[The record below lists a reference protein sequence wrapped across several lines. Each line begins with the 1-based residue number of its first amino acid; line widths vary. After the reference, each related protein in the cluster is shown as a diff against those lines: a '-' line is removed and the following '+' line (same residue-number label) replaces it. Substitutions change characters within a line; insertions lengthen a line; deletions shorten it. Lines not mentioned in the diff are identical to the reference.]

1 MHISSES
8 SILYFGT
15 PVILVSTV
23 NEDGSFNLAP
33 ISSIFWLGWRA
44 VIGVGSSSQ
53 TARNLKRNGQCVLNL
68 ASVNDVAAVNK
79 LALTTGS
86 DAMSPWKAARGYRLE
101 RNKFELAG
109 LTPQASETVQA
120 ARVQECLVQQEC
132 TVAAMHGIAE
142 DEAML
147 KGGILTF
154 ELKIQRLHVDASL
167 LLDGNPD
174 RIDPDKWQPL
184 IMSFQK
190 FYGLDN
196 QQVHASTLATIP
208 EKAYRSPEVDKAR
221 QITKIPSLTET

>member
-1 MHISSES
+1 MHVSSES

-15 PVILVSTV
+15 PVILVSTI

-44 VIGVGSSSQ
+44 MIGVGSTSQ
-53 TARNLKRNGQCVLNL
+53 TARNLKRSGVCVLNL
-68 ASVNDVAAVNK
+68 ASVNEAEAVNR

-86 DAMSPWKAARGYRLE
+86 DAMSAWKAARGYRLE
-101 RNKFELAG
+101 RNKFALAG
-109 LTPQASETVQA
+109 LTPQASETVA
-120 ARVQECLVQQEC
+120 APRVQECLVQQEAS
-132 TVAAMHGIAE
+132 VAAMHGIAE

-147 KGGILTF
+147 RGGILTF
-154 ELKIQRLHVDASL
+154 ELRIQRLYLDASI

-174 RIDPDKWQPL
+174 RVDPDKWQPL

-196 QQVHASTLATIP
+196 QQLHPSTLAGIP
-208 EKAYRSPEVDKAR
+208 EKAYRSPDIDKAR
-221 QITKIPSLTET
+221 QIPAIA

>member
-1 MHISSES
+1 MHINSES
-8 SILYFGT
+8 AILYFGT

-44 VIGVGSSSQ
+44 MIGVGSTSQ
-53 TARNLKRNGQCVLNL
+53 TTRNLKRSGVCVLNL
-68 ASVNDVAAVNK
+68 ASVNEAEAVNR

-86 DAMSPWKAARGYRLE
+86 DAMSAWKAARGYRLE
-101 RNKFELAG
+101 RNKFALAG
-109 LTPQASETVQA
+109 LTPQASETVA
-120 ARVQECLVQQEC
+120 APRVQECLVQQEAS
-132 TVAAMHGIAE
+132 VAAMHGIAE

-147 KGGILTF
+147 RGGILTF
-154 ELKIQRLHVDASL
+154 ELRIQRLYLDASI

-174 RIDPDKWQPL
+174 RVDPDKWQPL

-196 QQVHASTLATIP
+196 QQLHPSTLSGIP
-208 EKAYRSPEVDKAR
+208 EKAYRSPDVDKAR
-221 QITKIPSLTET
+221 QIPAIA

>member
-8 SILYFGT
+8 AILYFGT

-23 NEDGSFNLAP
+23 NPDGSFNLAP

-53 TARNLKRNGQCVLNL
+53 TARNLKRIGMCVLNL
-68 ASVNDVAAVNK
+68 ASVNEVAAVNR

-86 DAMSPWKAARGYRLE
+86 DAMSAWKAARGYRLVQD
-101 RNKFELAG
+101 KFGLAG
-109 LTPQASETVQA
+109 LTPQKSETVAA

-132 TVAAMHGIAE
+132 TVAATHGIADDE
-142 DEAML
+142 DL
-147 KGGILTF
+147 LRGGIVTF
-154 ELKIQRLHVDASL
+154 ELRVQRLHVDASI

-174 RIDPDKWQPL
+174 RVDPDKWHPL

-190 FYGLDN
+190 FYGLGH
-196 QQVHASTLATIP
+196 QQVHVSKLAGIP
-208 EKAYRSPEVDKAR
+208 EHAYRSPDVDKAR
-221 QITKIPSLTET
+221 QIVALS

>member
-53 TARNLKRNGQCVLNL
+53 TARNLKRNGVCVLNL
-68 ASVNDVAAVNK
+68 ASVNEVEAVNR

-86 DAMSPWKAARGYRLE
+86 DAMSAWKAACGYRLV
-101 RNKFELAG
+101 RDKFALAG
-109 LTPQASETVQA
+109 LTPQASETVAA
-120 ARVQECLVQQEC
+120 ARVQECLVQQEAS
-132 TVAAMHGIAE
+132 VVAMHGIAD
-142 DEAML
+142 DEAL
-147 KGGILTF
+147 LRGGILTF
-154 ELKIQRLHVDASL
+154 ELRIQRLHLDTSIL
-167 LLDGNPD
+167 MDGNPN
-174 RIDPDKWQPL
+174 RVDPDKWQPL

-196 QQVHASTLATIP
+196 QQLHPSTLSGIP
-208 EKAYRSPEVDKAR
+208 EKAYRSPDVDKAR
-221 QITKIPSLTET
+221 QMLAIADIA

>member
-53 TARNLKRNGQCVLNL
+53 TARNLKRNGVCVLNL
-68 ASVNDVAAVNK
+68 ASVNEVAAVNR

-86 DAMSPWKAARGYRLE
+86 DAMSAWKAARGYRLE
-101 RNKFELAG
+101 KDKFALAG
-109 LTPQASETVQA
+109 LTPQASETVAA
-120 ARVQECLVQQEC
+120 ARVQECLVQQEASV
-132 TVAAMHGIAE
+132 TAVHGIAD
-142 DEAML
+142 DEAL
-147 KGGILTF
+147 LRGGILTF
-154 ELKIQRLHVDASL
+154 ELRIQRLHLDTSIL
-167 LLDGNPD
+167 MDGNPD
-174 RIDPDKWQPL
+174 RVDPDKWQPL

-190 FYGLDN
+190 FYGLDSR
-196 QQVHASTLATIP
+196 QLHPSTLSGIP
-208 EKAYRSPEVDKAR
+208 EKVYRSPDVDKAR
-221 QITKIPSLTET
+221 QMLAA